1 MERNRIENDRNK
13 STFHTILFCFDN
25 ARSIHP
31 VIGCRAEIHVS
42 PIQRGLSC
50 EHHSTGAYVI
60 PLHLWQADGRI
71 DNVVS
76 FLARTKDSSSIPWGF
91 VVQPLNPKVEFHV
104 RCFRLSICL
113 GYRYLSARV
122 TALSEVLRV
131 FESGLYVW
139 FDHLAMSSLPIS
151 KQIQEGGSR
160 WTLSLQ
166 YRAESS
172 RWMRVLWYRYGRSA
186 FSIIVFRL
194 SGDPS
199 SHEFPYE
206 SSARELLV
214 LVVDCTSNTEYL
226 ESIKTILRNIVASYR
241 DEVDIRTSFTPFL
254 S

>member
-1 MERNRIENDRNK
+1 MQEM
-13 STFHTILFCFDN
+13 STTSCFDYSSN
-25 ARSIHP
+25 VFP
-31 VIGCRAEIHVS
+31 VNGVHS
-42 PIQRGLSC
+42 LS
-50 EHHSTGAYVI
+50 
-60 PLHLWQADGRI
+60 
-71 DNVVS
+71 VS

-91 VVQPLNPKVEFHV
+91 VVQPLNPKAEFHV
-104 RCFRLSICL
+104 RCFRLSICV

-194 SGDPS
+194 SSDPS